1 MYFYLEIFIFISL
14 NVNTYNCNNWLNTLI
29 LTLGTSGF
37 SVSLFPNSEESQMP
51 FTEDISSLSFSQNKL
66 QKYKCSYCIKTFHS
80 LTLLIRHNR
89 IHTGER
95 PFVCK
100 ICQKAFTQSGNLN
113 QHMRIH
119 TGKKPFQCDFCD
131 YSATQSVHLKRHMY
145 SKHENITLN

>member
-1 MYFYLEIFIFISL
+1 M
-14 NVNTYNCNNWLNTLI
+14 
-29 LTLGTSGF
+29 
-37 SVSLFPNSEESQMP
+37 Q
-51 FTEDISSLSFSQNKL
+51 FTEDISSLSFSQSKL
-66 QKYKCSYCIKTFHS
+66 QKYKCSYCVKTFLS

-145 SKHENITLN
+145 SKHENITL